1 MFQAVIGAGCL
12 FFQLAAC
19 LNVAAPTLNLLPGNL
34 PPDKPKIC
42 RRKLARLTFKHVAQ
56 TALADNKVTAIQL
69 WSSDDELI
77 IPRLNRACCNLKP
90 MVKIREKCPRHAR
103 PVPPPRGKCPRHA
116 SSDFSPPSTPHPLNP
131 LPQRCKLILAL
142 GTKGVWGI
150 NVSKLFYNCPRQ
162 V

>member
-1 MFQAVIGAGCL
+1 MQHHVFQAVIGAGCL

-42 RRKLARLTFKHVAQ
+42 RRKLARLTFKHVVQ
-56 TALADNKVTAIQL
+56 TALADNKVTAIQP

-90 MVKIREKCPRHAR
+90 LVKICEKWPAGHKNTLYLK
-103 PVPPPRGKCPRHA
+103 PVDEDPLMIRAAKESRGNNGM
-116 SSDFSPPSTPHPLNP
+116 S
-131 LPQRCKLILAL
+131 RC
-142 GTKGVWGI
+142 V
-150 NVSKLFYNCPRQ
+150 
-162 V
+162 

>member
-42 RRKLARLTFKHVAQ
+42 RRKLARLTFKHVVQ
-56 TALADNKVTAIQL
+56 TALADNKMSVIRL

-90 MVKIREKCPRHAR
+90 MVKICEKCPRHAH
-103 PVPPPRGKCPRHA
+103 PLPPPREKCMCTCYSDSVLQPREFRFSA
-116 SSDFSPPSTPHPLNP
+116 SVPL
-131 LPQRCKLILAL
+131 LVVFR
-142 GTKGVWGI
+142 
-150 NVSKLFYNCPRQ
+150 
-162 V
+162 

>member
-1 MFQAVIGAGCL
+1 MHHHVFQAVIGAGCL

-42 RRKLARLTFKHVAQ
+42 QRKLARLTFKHVVQ
-56 TALADNKVTAIQL
+56 TALADNKVTAIQP

-90 MVKIREKCPRHAR
+90 LVKICEKCPAGHKNTLYLK
-103 PVPPPRGKCPRHA
+103 PV
-116 SSDFSPPSTPHPLNP
+116 DEDPLMIRAAKESNGM
-131 LPQRCKLILAL
+131 R
-142 GTKGVWGI
+142 TMV
-150 NVSKLFYNCPRQ
+150 
-162 V
+162 